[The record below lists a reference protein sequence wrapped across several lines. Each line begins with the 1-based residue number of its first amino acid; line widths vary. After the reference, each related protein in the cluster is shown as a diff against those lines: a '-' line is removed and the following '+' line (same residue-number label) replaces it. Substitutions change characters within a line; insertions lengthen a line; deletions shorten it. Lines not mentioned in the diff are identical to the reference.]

1 MDLLK
6 RLNEPSQTKRGN
18 DTNDYAIFARP
29 LTARLLEAMNL
40 DKTYTRVEGDYLYY
54 ETNQDKQRVLD
65 LTGGYGSN
73 LLAHR
78 HPRLLAALNKWNEDG
93 SPSMTQGSQRK
104 VAGELA
110 RKISEILQGETS
122 DGPWVTNL
130 SNTETEA
137 IEASI
142 KHSQLHFKHKL
153 IDINQQI
160 EKEMN
165 QALIKVQRSETKIER
180 KILLKLKTEIINKT
194 DELKMN
200 EERRSYLLHQVA
212 NVHDMDSL
220 VSLIREINRLQ
231 LNQRPK
237 FIALKKAY
245 HAKTLEA
252 LSITSNEHFRNDFYL
267 GDEFNTQTIFISAH
281 DDLNTISE
289 VIESTKQDLVFIA
302 SGPQGIVISKHSFSL
317 VAGAFAEPIQGEAG
331 VIEVPSQTLAI
342 LKKFSLQENFLLRY
356 EFGKSA
362 KQ

>member
-6 RLNEPSQTKRGN
+6 RINEQSQTKRAN
-18 DTNDYAIFARP
+18 DVNDYAVFARP
-29 LTARLLEAMNL
+29 LTAKLLEPMNL
-40 DKTYTRVEGDYLYY
+40 DKTYTRGEGDYLYY
-54 ETNQDKQRVLD
+54 EKNQ
-65 LTGGYGSN
+65 N
-73 LLAHR
+73 LQ
-78 HPRLLAALNKWNEDG
+78 N
-93 SPSMTQGSQRK
+93 
-104 VAGELA
+104 A
-110 RKISEILQGETS
+110 RKISEV
-122 DGPWVTNL
+122 PWVTNL
-130 SNTETEA
+130 SNSGTEA
-137 IEASI
+137 IEAAI
-142 KHSQLHFKHKL
+142 KQSQLHFKHKL
-153 IDINQQI
+153 IEISQQI

-165 QALIKVQRSETKIER
+165 QALIKVQRSESKIER
-180 KILLKLKTEIINKT
+180 KILLKLKTEIVNKT
-194 DELKMN
+194 DELKMT
-200 EERRSYLLHQVA
+200 EERRSYFLHQLA

-220 VSLIREINRLQ
+220 VSLIREINLLQ

-237 FIALKKAY
+237 LIALKKAY
-245 HAKTLEA
+245 HGKTLGA

-302 SGPQGIVISKHSFSL
+302 SGPKGIVISKHSFSL

-342 LKKFSLQENFLLRY
+342 LKNFSLQENFLLRY